1 MAAPARFKTR
11 GGLAALK
18 SYAQKYTKRKD
29 LEAQVEKLKAECADL
44 LPAVMTYFEKNGVDR
59 QTLDGYTLAPRYE
72 LWAGRAEDM
81 SQEDMYA
88 ALVEAGLHDFATE
101 SMNHQ
106 GMSAH
111 IREIYRELVAAE
123 QDKPKEKQHD
133 VDLPMLYEEIWAR
146 YPELQDKLAIREDLK
161 ISVTKSKKSTARTR
175 IKDAMTRK
183 AQKAEELPKDVRDD
197 RINY

>member
-1 MAAPARFKTR
+1 MARV
-11 GGLAALK
+11 GLIALK
-18 SYAQKYTKRKD
+18 AYAKAYTKRKD
-29 LEAQVEKLKAECADL
+29 LEEKVEKLKAECVEL
-44 LPAVMTYFEKNGVDR
+44 LPSVMQYFEKNGVDR
-59 QTLDGYTLAPRYE
+59 QTIEGYTLAPRYE
-72 LWAGRAEDM
+72 LWAGRIDEISQKDM
-81 SQEDMYA
+81 HD
-88 ALVEAGLHDFATE
+88 ALIEAGLGDYATE

>member
-1 MAAPARFKTR
+1 MART
-11 GGLAALK
+11 GLIALK
-18 SYAQKYTKRKD
+18 AYAKAYTKRKD
-29 LEAQVEKLKAECADL
+29 LEAQVEALKAECAGL
-44 LPAVMTYFEKNGVDR
+44 QQAVMQYFERHGVDR
-59 QTLDGYTLAPRYE
+59 QTIEGYTLAPRYE
-72 LWAGRAEDM
+72 LWAGRSEEL
-81 SQEDMYA
+81 SQQDMYA
-88 ALVEAGLHDFATE
+88 ALVDAGLHDYATE

-123 QDKPKEKQHD
+123 QNLPKESQRD

-146 YPELQDKLAIREDLK
+146 YPELQGKLAIREDLK

-175 IKDAMTRK
+175 IKDVTACRK
-183 AQKAEELPKDVRDD
+183 AKAEELPEDVADD